1 MSPLRYFSTKK
12 SYSCCYEQ
20 LHVYLY
26 NENNKY
32 KVHVGKKKQEDSLY
46 EYKNI
51 IYLILT

>member
-32 KVHVGKKKQEDSLY
+32 KVHVGKKNRKTHCM
-46 EYKNI
+46 NTR
-51 IYLILT
+51 ILSI